1 MYFLGRERTAGSQVQ
16 SRRTGRKVRL
26 DPGREFPTFL
36 LTVTDLNTCAMNT
49 ARFTALHLSH
59 LADQAERF
67 MLTTYERLP
76 RALVLHN
83 DSWALSLAAHSLE
96 IALRRPGVSPD
107 LPPLARTVALLEACR
122 HWGSDSELRSLKEV
136 ARDFREWTGPDYVNL
151 QLTLSTV
158 LPDGNS
164 GLRTEVAD
172 VLYDAQ
178 LAQRLLSGP
187 EGAELMWLEN
197 RYALDSGIG
206 PRRQMNRTDALAHYL
221 DELRLARFRD
231 GELRRRYQHT
241 HSAVLL
247 DLQKLVD
254 RLEKKKPRSL
264 PLEGEATGALRSLE
278 QGPTRQATQTYFRTT
293 FRNHIQMKRM
303 TDQKAAIMVSV
314 NALLVGALLTF
325 VGYRNWA
332 QTRPEILLP
341 VVVFVVCSLTSLV
354 YAIVASRPHTRRGE
368 EDNLAFYGT
377 ISKLGRKEFTK
388 RMEATLLDPDALYGN
403 LIHDLHGLGGAIDRK
418 YKLLKRSY
426 NIFLTGLAVSVLLM
440 AAIVFLF

>member
-1 MYFLGRERTAGSQVQ
+1 
-16 SRRTGRKVRL
+16 
-26 DPGREFPTFL
+26 
-36 LTVTDLNTCAMNT
+36 MNT
-49 ARFTALHLSH
+49 GRFTALHLSN

-107 LPPLARTVALLEACR
+107 LPHLARAVALLEACR
-122 HWGSDSELRSLKEV
+122 YWGSGSELRDLGEV
-136 ARDFREWTGPDYVNL
+136 AREFREWTGPDYLNL
-151 QLTLSTV
+151 QLTLATV

-164 GLRTEVAD
+164 GMRGEVAD

-197 RYALDSGIG
+197 RYALDSGQG
-206 PRRQMNRTDALAHYL
+206 PRRRMNRTDALAHYL
-221 DELRLARFRD
+221 EELRQARFRD

-254 RLEKKKPRSL
+254 RLEKKKPGLL
-264 PLEGEATGALRSLE
+264 PPAATAEGESLVLHGLE
-278 QGPTRQATQTYFRTT
+278 QGPTRQATQTYFRTI
-293 FRNHIQMKRM
+293 FRNHIQLKRM
-303 TDQKAAIMVSV
+303 ADQKAAIMVSV
-314 NALLVGALLTF
+314 NALLIGALITF
-325 VGYRNWA
+325 VSYRNWA

-341 VVVFVVCSLTSLV
+341 VVVFIVCALASLV
-354 YAIVASRPHTRRGE
+354 YAIVASRPHDRDGE

-377 ISKLGRKEFTK
+377 ISKLGRTEFTR

-403 LIHDLHGLGGAIDRK
+403 LISDLHGLGRAIDRK
-418 YKLLKRSY
+418 YRLLKVAY
-426 NIFLTGLAVSVLLM
+426 NIFLVGLAISVLLI
-440 AAIVFLF
+440 AAIIFLF